1 MPCKLNTKNKS
12 RASPALSIKSN
23 LPTIPALRDSP
34 TGLFC
39 LRVCLCRTLSHLLNR
54 HWAELLCLA
63 SFGRHY
69 SNGLAGFQKIDKQF
83 QTLAGFRHTITINA
97 LHYNTPL
104 CKIDHRTKNNQHKH
118 DSHQITPNST
128 RRITARMARSTTTNS
143 TSFRIVSIVFYQ
155 LLFRWSPFYRF
166 RGKWQRVVS
175 TQHNLADSIGFE
187 PMHRLLD
194 DGLAIRCIN
203 HSANYPMV
211 P

>member
-1 MPCKLNTKNKS
+1 M
-12 RASPALSIKSN
+12 
-23 LPTIPALRDSP
+23 PTIPAMRDSP

-39 LRVCLCRTLSHLLNR
+39 LRVCLRRMLSHLLNR

-63 SFGRHY
+63 PFGRHY

-83 QTLAGFRHTITINA
+83 QTLAGFRHTITVNA

-155 LLFRWSPFYRF
+155 LLFRWSPFYRK
-166 RGKWQRVVS
+166 RYTCQSLQKNNRNVS
-175 TQHNLADSIGFE
+175 EKQQNIPYAGF
-187 PMHRLLD
+187 ML
-194 DGLAIRCIN
+194 
-203 HSANYPMV
+203 
-211 P
+211 